1 MFYMQSMNGNDTM
14 QQVQKQVNPSDVAE
28 LRRVRRE
35 EFMASLKWAGVALL
49 PMQADASFRRYYRLE
64 GAGKPLLLMED
75 PTDRPPIPPLVMV
88 EPFMKIAAHLR
99 QLGLHAP
106 GVHHQHI
113 PHGLLIIDD
122 FGDDTYTRLFDKGA
136 DPKPLYELAVD
147 VLAHLHRHPER
158 NRIDLP
164 PYDEKHLVDEAM
176 LLLDWYYPKLTGKQ
190 PTAEMKLSYAAVWAS
205 LFRGFLQEQTTLV
218 LRDYHV
224 DNIMVVPGAKG
235 LQAAGLLDFQD
246 ALIGPMSY
254 DLMSL
259 LEDARRD
266 VPHELQKHLYDRYMA
281 AMPKDFDRAGFDYS
295 YRVLAAQRHAKVLG
309 IFVRL
314 FVRDGKDRYL
324 KFIPH
329 VHRLFISSLNAPVMK
344 PLHQWFK
351 DHHIDIWSPLT

>member
-1 MFYMQSMNGNDTM
+1 MPQNID
-14 QQVQKQVNPSDVAE
+14 D
-28 LRRVRRE
+28 LRREKRE
-35 EFMASLKWAGVALL
+35 QFLQSLGWGHVTLH
-49 PMQADASFRRYYRLE
+49 PMQADASFRRYYRIE
-64 GAGKPLLLMED
+64 GAGKPLLMMQD
-75 PTDRPPIPPLVMV
+75 PPDRPPVPPFVMV

-99 QLGLHAP
+99 NLGLHAP
-106 GVHHQHI
+106 QIYHHDI
-113 PHGLLIIDD
+113 PNGLLILDD

-147 VLAHLHRHPER
+147 VLAHLNRHPER

-164 PYDEKHLVDEAM
+164 RYDDAHLIDEAM
-176 LLLDWYYPKLTGKQ
+176 LLLDWYYPKLTGKP
-190 PTAEMKLSYAAVWAS
+190 PTPELKSSYSAVWRD
-205 LFRGFLQEQTTLV
+205 LFKAFPKDQDTLV

-224 DNIMVVPGAKG
+224 DNIMLVPHAKG

-266 VPHELQKHLYDRYMA
+266 VPQSLQKHLYDRYMA
-281 AMPKDFDRAGFDYS
+281 AMGTGFDRKAFDYS
-295 YRVLAAQRHAKVLG
+295 YRVIAAQRHAKVLG

-314 FVRDGKDRYL
+314 LVRDGKDRYM

-329 VHRLFISSLNAPVMK
+329 VHKLFILSLNAPELK
-344 PLHQWFK
+344 PLHTWFK
-351 DHHIDIWSPLT
+351 DHHIDIWSPLS